1 MSALTGQDN
10 INHEAARKQRAQV
23 LYMLKRGM
31 RFTQDDV
38 SGSPYFIK
46 SVSSRVSELRKL
58 GFPIQKTRV
67 TQNGVSG
74 IVQYSLTE
82 TKDDTKQK
90 RYLLNRL
97 MKGEILN
104 IENAPEMDEAT
115 LDKYI
120 RWLFADGWPVL
131 IVDVDGVKSRLYV
144 MARGATDGD

>member
-10 INHEAARKQRAQV
+10 INHEAARRQRAQV

-38 SGSPYFIK
+38 SGSPFFIK

-58 GFPIQKTRV
+58 GFPIQKTRII
-67 TQNGVSG
+67 QGGVSG
-74 IVQYSLTE
+74 IVQYSLVE
-82 TKDDTKQK
+82 TTDDTKAK

-97 MKGEILN
+97 RNGEILSV
-104 IENAPEMDEAT
+104 ENVTEFDERT
-115 LDKYI
+115 LDKYA
-120 RWLFADGWPVL
+120 RWLRADGWPVL

-144 MARGATDGD
+144 MAKDERDG